1 MERFKEYSAQIA
13 SLIIILLGWEI
24 SALIMDTR
32 ALPPASE
39 SFADLVQLIRTG
51 DAFGPLGSTL
61 FRTTCGFALGFVM
74 GCSYGI
80 AAVLSRTFDDL
91 SKWLLQIAMFTPT
104 LILIFLFLVIFGRT
118 SFTVILLIGLVV
130 LPVVGTYI
138 RDSLRDF
145 DEELDGMAASYKA
158 PLRQRVF
165 EMYLPFLIPSMLAA
179 GRIGF
184 TLSWKVGFL
193 AEIFGFSN
201 GLGWQI
207 RTTYQIYDVA
217 KLLAWLSLFILTLL
231 VIEQMMRFAERRVV
245 KW

>member
-1 MERFKEYSAQIA
+1 MERFQEHSAQIA
-13 SLIIILLGWEI
+13 SLVFILLGWEI
-24 SALIMDTR
+24 AAQIMDTR

-39 SFADLVQLIRTG
+39 SFLDLLELVRTG

-61 FRTTCGFALGFVM
+61 FRTVCGFALGFVM
-74 GCSYGI
+74 GCAYGI

-118 SFTVILLIGLVV
+118 NFTVILLIGLVV

-158 PLRQRVF
+158 PLRQRVV

-193 AEIFGFSN
+193 AEIFGFSG
-201 GLGWQI
+201 GLGWQV

-217 KLLAWLSLFILTLL
+217 KLLAWLSLFILTLI
-231 VIEQMMRFAERRVV
+231 VIEQLMRYAERRIV

>member
-1 MERFKEYSAQIA
+1 MLDQATTAPTIKGMYIDGQ
-13 SLIIILLGWEI
+13 W
-24 SALIMDTR
+24 T
-32 ALPPASE
+32 PA
-39 SFADLVQLIRTG
+39 
-51 DAFGPLGSTL
+51 
-61 FRTTCGFALGFVM
+61 
-74 GCSYGI
+74 
-80 AAVLSRTFDDL
+80 SRTFDDL

-145 DEELDGMAASYKA
+145 DHELEGMAASYKA
-158 PLRQRVF
+158 PLRQRVT

-179 GRIGF
+179 ARIGF

-201 GLGWQI
+201 GLGWQV
-207 RTTYQIYDVA
+207 RTSYQIYDVA
-217 KLLAWLSLFILTLL
+217 KLLAWLMLFIFTLL
-231 VIEQMMRFAERRVV
+231 VIEQLMRYAERRVV